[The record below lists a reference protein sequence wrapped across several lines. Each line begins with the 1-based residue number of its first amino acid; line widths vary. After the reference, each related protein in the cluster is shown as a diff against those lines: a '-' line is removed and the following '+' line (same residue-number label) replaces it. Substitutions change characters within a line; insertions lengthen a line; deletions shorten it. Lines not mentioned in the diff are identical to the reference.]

1 MYIYTYIYNMHI
13 QYIYNIYISRKF
25 MAPELLLD
33 PFFRVFWK
41 TAEQGEVLYLPTV
54 TETPVTSV
62 HEAWLGA
69 WDGWG

>member
-1 MYIYTYIYNMHI
+1 
-13 QYIYNIYISRKF
+13 

-41 TAEQGEVLYLPTV
+41 TGEQGEVLYLPTV